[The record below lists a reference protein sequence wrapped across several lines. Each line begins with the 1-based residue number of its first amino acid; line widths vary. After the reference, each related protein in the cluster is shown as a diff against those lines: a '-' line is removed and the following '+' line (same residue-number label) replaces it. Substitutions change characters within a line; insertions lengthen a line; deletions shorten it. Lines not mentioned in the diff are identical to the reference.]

1 LSNSGGTNAHL
12 ILFDCKQLL
21 NYREEDGQQIEPEYF
36 CPVIPLL
43 LINGCKGIGTGWS
56 TFIPQH
62 NPRDVLSYIRAR
74 IDGEKTRPEI
84 KPWVKDFSGDITIKR
99 ESYMTSGVIT
109 KSSDTSVSITELP
122 IGVWTNSYKK
132 YLVDMMKKGKIQS
145 FVENHTTT
153 KVSFD
158 VKVNASD
165 LERLLNSDIYSS
177 FKLQNKLSTT
187 K

>member
-1 LSNSGGTNAHL
+1 M
-12 ILFDCKQLL
+12 
-21 NYREEDGQQIEPEYF
+21 
-36 CPVIPLL
+36 
-43 LINGCKGIGTGWS
+43 
-56 TFIPQH
+56 
-62 NPRDVLSYIRAR
+62 
-74 IDGEKTRPEI
+74 
-84 KPWVKDFSGDITIKR
+84 KDFTGDITIKR
-99 ESYMTSGVIT
+99 ESYLTRGVIT
-109 KSSDTSVSITELP
+109 QSSDTSVSITELP

-158 VKVNASD
+158 VKVDASD

-177 FKLQNKLSTT
+177 FKLQKKLSTR

>member
-1 LSNSGGTNAHL
+1 M
-12 ILFDCKQLL
+12 LFDCKQLL
-21 NYREEDGQQIEPEYF
+21 NYKEEDGQQIEPEYF

-56 TFIPQH
+56 TNIPQH
-62 NPRDVLSYIRAR
+62 NPRDVLTYIRAR
-74 IDGEKTRPEI
+74 IGGKKILSEI
-84 KPWVKDFSGDITIKR
+84 KPWVKDFTGDITIKR
-99 ESYMTSGVIT
+99 ESYLTRGVIT
-109 KSSDTSVSITELP
+109 QSSDTSVSITELP

-132 YLVDMMKKGKIQS
+132 ELVDMMKKGKIQS

-165 LERLLNSDIYSS
+165 LERLLHSDIYSS
-177 FKLQNKLSTT
+177 FKLQNKLSTR